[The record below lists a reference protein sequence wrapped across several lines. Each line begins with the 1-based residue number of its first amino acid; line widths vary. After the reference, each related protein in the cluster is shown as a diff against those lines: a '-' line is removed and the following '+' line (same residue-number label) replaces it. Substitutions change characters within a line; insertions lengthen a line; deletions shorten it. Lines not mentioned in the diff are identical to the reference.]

1 MRGSTAALMATAAAV
16 LMLLVSLT
24 VTDTWTIS
32 YEQETLGMFMEWKA
46 KYGVTYEGV
55 GEEECRY
62 ALFKN
67 THRRVVRTNA
77 AGVTSGIN
85 GLSGLAS
92 EEIFLGRGVQIGEES
107 YEEETRRM
115 FVGWKAK
122 RRHGVRRF
130 NVEFVQGQHSGE
142 APLALNIFADL
153 TENEL
158 DDFKCQ
164 MTGNDMSDNNITF
177 PVKRRGDAATHLLR
191 CLTAAK
197 KQGNKCGSCW
207 AFAATAAMESHRAIR
222 TGTLDLL
229 SEQELVDC
237 DVKSH
242 GCKGGRAVNAFNH
255 SVRVWCY
262 Q

>member
-122 RRHGVRRF
+122 YGRGCRADDKVVDVVRVNHQERLHPVEGGV
-130 NVEFVQGQHSGE
+130 E
-142 APLALNIFADL
+142 AEDRGRLQIDGSFLP
-153 TENEL
+153 
-158 DDFKCQ
+158 
-164 MTGNDMSDNNITF
+164 
-177 PVKRRGDAATHLLR
+177 RRG
-191 CLTAAK
+191 
-197 KQGNKCGSCW
+197 
-207 AFAATAAMESHRAIR
+207 
-222 TGTLDLL
+222 
-229 SEQELVDC
+229 
-237 DVKSH
+237 
-242 GCKGGRAVNAFNH
+242 
-255 SVRVWCY
+255 
-262 Q
+262 